1 MKSRLQRR
9 SVRLTD
15 RTSTSSMLNTVAN
28 EPCRAMNV
36 ELPLAWIE
44 SILAYAVPSLQAR
57 KRVVGLGIGTRHES
71 AVLAPYVWFR
81 RIFQPL
87 AALPEK

>member
-1 MKSRLQRR
+1 
-9 SVRLTD
+9 
-15 RTSTSSMLNTVAN
+15 MLNTVAN

-57 KRVVGLGIGTRHES
+57 KRVVGLGIGTRALS
-71 AVLAPYVWFR
+71 WR
-81 RIFQPL
+81 RMFGFENF
-87 AALPEK
+87 AAFSSGTRKITVR

>member
-1 MKSRLQRR
+1 
-9 SVRLTD
+9 
-15 RTSTSSMLNTVAN
+15 MLNTVAN

-57 KRVVGLGIGTRHES
+57 KRVVGLGIGTRAARER

-81 RIFQPL
+81 NF
-87 AALPEK
+87 AALISGTRKMTVR